1 METKRKA
8 FAYITKGSKLLVF
21 EQPDSPEAGI
31 QVPAGTLEEGESPEV
46 GVMREAWEE
55 TDLSGL
61 KLCCFLGE
69 QIRDMSEFGKQEI
82 HHRFFYHLLCEDAPE
97 SWSHG
102 EYAPSDEPEHD
113 RGILRHRFDLY
124 WVDLAEVP
132 ELIAEHGYF
141 ISSLKVHQ
149 AKEDEA

>member
-1 METKRKA
+1 MQTKVKV

-31 QVPAGTLEEGESPEV
+31 QVPAGTLEEGETPET

-69 QIRDMSEFGKQEI
+69 QIRDMRDYNKQEI
-82 HHRFFYHLLCEDAPE
+82 HHRYFYHLLCDDAPE
-97 SWSHG
+97 TWSHG
-102 EYAPSDEPEHD
+102 EFSPSDEPEHD
-113 RGILRHRFDLY
+113 ERILRHRFDFY
-124 WVDLAEVP
+124 WVDLADVP

-141 ISSLKVHQ
+141 IARLKAHE
-149 AKEDEA
+149 AKED